1 MSRIPLVVK
10 REDLPDAQQHFVD
23 RIVRTRGRVAG
34 SYQVLLN
41 SPAVADR
48 VANVGEF
55 LLYDTVLRPP
65 VKTLTWLIAA
75 REYDCDYE
83 WAACVGHARKTGV
96 QDALI
101 DAIWSRKP
109 LVGLTQEQET
119 LIDFC
124 HQLLRG
130 NHRVSATSYRAAVE
144 QFGVAAT
151 VQIAATIGYFV
162 MMACVLNAFEVDP
175 KAEESGPAL

>member
-1 MSRIPLVVK
+1 MSRVPLVVK
-10 REDLPDAQQHFVD
+10 QDDLPGAQQHFFD

-34 SYQVLLN
+34 PYQVLLN
-41 SPAVADR
+41 SPVVADR

-55 LLYDTVLRPP
+55 LLYDTILPP
-65 VKTLTWLIAA
+65 AVKTLTWLIAA

-83 WAACVGHARKTGV
+83 RAAIVGHAQRAGV

-101 DAIWSRKP
+101 DDIWSRKP
-109 LVGLTQEQET
+109 LTGLPKEQAT
-119 LIDFC
+119 LIEFC

-130 NHRVSATSYRAAVE
+130 NHHVSEDAYRAAVE
-144 QFGVAAT
+144 QFGIAAT

-162 MMACVLNAFEVDP
+162 MMAFVLNAFEVDP
-175 KAEESGPAL
+175 RADEPELSL